1 MVLVLLASTRST
13 LLFPFIWDVLILWLQ
28 FCTGFKTQRIF
39 IKLFLSPFYL
49 ITNMRQTNPNISG
62 KKGFNGMSIDGFV
75 LKCSSFLGIWFKEG
89 FRIEALMPVNQ
100 RYT

>member
-1 MVLVLLASTRST
+1 
-13 LLFPFIWDVLILWLQ
+13 
-28 FCTGFKTQRIF
+28 
-39 IKLFLSPFYL
+39 
-49 ITNMRQTNPNISG
+49 MRQTNPNISG